1 MSDQA
6 SVLSID
12 VLKDFRAALIEFG
25 EDAKLGLSEANSDV
39 QRTIWWVKH
48 DQPAHWQRELKK
60 RSNKLNELK
69 TDLSRV
75 QMQGGSTV
83 IERKKVLAAQRAVE
97 EAEEKLR
104 RIKQW
109 SINLDKELM
118 IFKGQCNSLA
128 GVLDGELP
136 NVVARMERMIDKLHQ
151 YVALKAPSFEAVT
164 TVSDALGPTTDPN
177 AAPGEVPSALNVE
190 RESQP

>member
-1 MSDQA
+1 MSDKA

-12 VLKDFRAALIEFG
+12 ALKEFRAALIEFG
-25 EDAKLGLSEANSDV
+25 EETKLGLGEAQSDV
-39 QRTIWWVKH
+39 QRTTWWVKH
-48 DQPAHWQRELKK
+48 DQPANWQRELKK

-83 IERKKVLAAQRAVE
+83 IERKKVMQAQAAVE

-109 SINLDKELM
+109 SINLEKEMM

-128 GVLDGELP
+128 GVIDGELP
-136 NVVARMERMIDKLHQ
+136 KVIARMERMIDKLHE
-151 YVALKAPSFEAVT
+151 YVSLKAPTVDAIAS
-164 TVSDALGPTTDPN
+164 VSDSVNAPTSDPN
-177 AAPGEVPSALNVE
+177 AAPTAPK
-190 RESQP
+190 ESQS